1 MNVAR
6 AKLDLIKPEE
16 VSMDEYEVSRGVP
29 PAFSCETCHGCMR
42 ATVKLSCKAPSQWEA
57 HPRHREGAFNL
68 GCCF

>member
-29 PAFSCETCHGCMR
+29 PA
-42 ATVKLSCKAPSQWEA
+42 
-57 HPRHREGAFNL
+57 
-68 GCCF
+68 